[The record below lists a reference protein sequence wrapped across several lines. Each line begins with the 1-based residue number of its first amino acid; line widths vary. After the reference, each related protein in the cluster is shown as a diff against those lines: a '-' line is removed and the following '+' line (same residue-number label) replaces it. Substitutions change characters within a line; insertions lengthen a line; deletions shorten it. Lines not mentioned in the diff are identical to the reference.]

1 MLAYQT
7 EPREALAKT
16 TPCGT
21 VCSDVR
27 DRIPVV
33 TRNQNPNASIEMNL
47 SPKEGKFE
55 FAMRAVIHEKEG
67 KGEREKSSRER
78 ERVGNRQS

>member
-1 MLAYQT
+1 MLAYQI
-7 EPREALAKT
+7 EPREAPAKT

-33 TRNQNPNASIEMNL
+33 TRNQKPNASIEMNF

-55 FAMRAVIHEKEG
+55 FAMRAGIHEKEG
-67 KGEREKSSRER
+67 KSEREKASRR
-78 ERVGNRQS
+78 GRGG